1 MKKLL
6 VSLFAINILSI
17 MPVFAQECTAVRA
30 SHILVKT
37 ESDAKLMR
45 SYVEKGLPFEDVAAG
60 FSQCPSKHNGGD
72 LGYFRRGK
80 MVKEFENAAFSMEK
94 GEISEPVK
102 TQFGWHII
110 KVTDKLYRL
119 DIFHL
124 HQPLDN
130 LSCHC
135 L

>member
-1 MKKLL
+1 MKKHL

-45 SYVEKGLPFEDVAAG
+45 KYVEKGLPFEDVAAG
-60 FSQCPSKHNGGD
+60 FSQCPSKRNGGD
-72 LGYFRRGK
+72 LGYFRRGIL
-80 MVKEFENAAFSMEK
+80 VKAFEDAAFSMEK
-94 GEISEPVK
+94 GEISEPVQ

-110 KVTDKLYRL
+110 KVTDKVC
-119 DIFHL
+119 
-124 HQPLDN
+124 PEK
-130 LSCHC
+130 
-135 L
+135 

>member
-6 VSLFAINILSI
+6 ISFFALSI
-17 MPVFAQECTAVRA
+17 FSLMPVSAQECTAVRA

-45 SYVEKGLPFEDVAAG
+45 KYIEKGLPFEDVAAG
-60 FSQCPSKHNGGD
+60 FSQCPSKRNGGD

-80 MVKEFENAAFSMEK
+80 MVKEFEDAAFSMEK
-94 GEISEPVK
+94 GEISEPVQ

-110 KVTDKLYRL
+110 KVTDKVC
-119 DIFHL
+119 
-124 HQPLDN
+124 PEK
-130 LSCHC
+130 
-135 L
+135 

>member
-45 SYVEKGLPFEDVAAG
+45 SYVEKGLLFEDVAAG

-110 KVTDKLYRL
+110 KVTDKVCP
-119 DIFHL
+119 
-124 HQPLDN
+124 QN
-130 LSCHC
+130 
-135 L
+135 